1 MGMAASQVRLLQLTG
16 RKNDIGR
23 MLSSL
28 SLQKTSLTREMRKVS
43 EDYQNALSSKTLKWS
58 NNSGVDYV
66 DLSYSTLMQPGN
78 ANQNTPYL
86 ITDQSGKVVVDSKYE
101 KYASMISPDGA
112 AGGDYESN
120 RASILSSLTGLSE
133 EDIASGFEAKENV
146 IAAADNV
153 NQLQEEVDVL
163 EAKCT
168 DRTSYK
174 DFIKNCFGSLKG
186 STVYDAYT
194 SEGTYYTLG
203 IKNNAKKSVQTMLD
217 SIESN
222 VKNYLKDEDLEAFQK
237 AVDETYNIY
246 CDYIDSAGK
255 DSLESCPVSKIGIGL
270 AVMNADDF
278 IDTILNQYRIAG
290 GTCEQSSVN
299 SDIYYYDTVDRN
311 STDYKNYESKK
322 AELDA
327 AKAEYESAENNNS
340 QSFTS
345 AEESQ
350 LNFYDKIFT
359 AIAEKGWTC
368 NPDVKDSDYLNQ
380 MLQNNQYYITTMES
394 ATDENGDSY
403 YEYSSSIASNFDKV
417 YSVNDTDAQN
427 EAAIEYEYEKSII
440 NEKESRIDTR
450 MQDLETE
457 QSAINEMI
465 KGIES
470 VRNDNTE
477 RTFSIFS

>member
-1 MGMAASQVRLLQLTG
+1 M
-16 RKNDIGR
+16 
-23 MLSSL
+23 
-28 SLQKTSLTREMRKVS
+28 
-43 EDYQNALSSKTLKWS
+43 S
-58 NNSGVDYV
+58 NN
-66 DLSYSTLMQPGN
+66 
-78 ANQNTPYL
+78 
-86 ITDQSGKVVVDSKYE
+86 
-101 KYASMISPDGA
+101 
-112 AGGDYESN
+112 
-120 RASILSSLTGLSE
+120 
-133 EDIASGFEAKENV
+133 
-146 IAAADNV
+146 
-153 NQLQEEVDVL
+153 
-163 EAKCT
+163 
-168 DRTSYK
+168 
-174 DFIKNCFGSLKG
+174 
-186 STVYDAYT
+186 
-194 SEGTYYTLG
+194 
-203 IKNNAKKSVQTMLD
+203 
-217 SIESN
+217 
-222 VKNYLKDEDLEAFQK
+222 
-237 AVDETYNIY
+237 
-246 CDYIDSAGK
+246 
-255 DSLESCPVSKIGIGL
+255 
-270 AVMNADDF
+270 DF

-350 LNFYDKIFT
+350 LNFYDQIFT

>member
-146 IAAADNV
+146 LAAADNV

-168 DRTSYK
+168 DRTSDK
-174 DFIKNCFGSLKG
+174 DFMKKLYSGDTKAN
-186 STVYDAYT
+186 T
-194 SEGTYYTLG
+194 TLG
-203 IKNNAKKSVQTMLD
+203 TSASAAKSKVKSTLD
-217 SIESN
+217 QISSKAET
-222 VKNYLKDEDLEAFQK
+222 YLKDDDLEKFKEAINQ
-237 AVDETYNIY
+237 TYEIY
-246 CDYIDSAGK
+246 CDYIDSAGSGVI
-255 DSLESCPVSKIGIGL
+255 DTCPLSKEKISGIDQY
-270 AVMNADDF
+270 VMSNNNF

-299 SDIYYYDTVDRN
+299 SDIYYYDTVDIN

-465 KGIES
+465 KGIET

>member
-133 EDIASGFEAKENV
+133 EYIASGFEAKENV
-146 IAAADNV
+146 LAAADNV

-350 LNFYDKIFT
+350 LNFYDQIFT

>member
-146 IAAADNV
+146 LAAADNV

-174 DFIKNCFGSLKG
+174 DFMKKLYSGDTKAN
-186 STVYDAYT
+186 T
-194 SEGTYYTLG
+194 TLG
-203 IKNNAKKSVQTMLD
+203 TSASAAKSKVKSTLD
-217 SIESN
+217 QISSKAET
-222 VKNYLKDEDLEAFQK
+222 YLKDDDLEKFKEAINQ
-237 AVDETYNIY
+237 TYEIY
-246 CDYIDSAGK
+246 CDYIDSAGSGVI
-255 DSLESCPVSKIGIGL
+255 DTCPLSKEKISGIDQY
-270 AVMNADDF
+270 VMSNNDF

-350 LNFYDKIFT
+350 LNFYDQIFT

-417 YSVNDTDAQN
+417 YSVNDTDTQN